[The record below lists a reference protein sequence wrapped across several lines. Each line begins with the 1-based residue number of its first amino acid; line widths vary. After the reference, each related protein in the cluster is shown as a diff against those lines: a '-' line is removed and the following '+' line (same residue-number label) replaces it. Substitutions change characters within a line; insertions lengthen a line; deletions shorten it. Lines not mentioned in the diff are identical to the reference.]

1 MEEEIDLK
9 SIFNMFWDRKIGIIV
24 IILLCIVAG
33 YVYTTFFVTPVY
45 EATSTAI
52 LTSNN
57 ESSSDEG
64 GTAGVTQTEVT
75 LNNSLLSTYREIA
88 TSDSVVSKVISNL
101 GLNISDDALKSQ
113 ITVTSATNSQVIQIT
128 VENENASLAAKI
140 ANEIRQVFTDRVA
153 ELYDMQNIKSL
164 DDAKVPTSP
173 SNINHTKDI
182 VMFAAIGVVLAVIYV
197 VIANLLDNTVKS
209 SSDIEKA
216 TGLNVIAEIPIY
228 EFSTNKG
235 RKR

>member
-9 SIFNMFWDRKIGIIV
+9 SILKMLWDRKIGIIV
-24 IILLCIVAG
+24 IFLVCLVAG
-33 YVYTTFFVTPVY
+33 YLYTTFFVTPVY
-45 EATSTAI
+45 QATSTAI
-52 LTSNN
+52 LTTNTNN
-57 ESSSDEG
+57 EEPGQTS
-64 GTAGVTQTEVT
+64 VTQSEVT

-88 TSDSVVSKVISNL
+88 TSDSVLSKVINNL
-101 GLNISDDALKSQ
+101 GFNISNTALKGQ

-128 VENENASLAAKI
+128 VENANAELAVRI

-153 ELYDMQNIKSL
+153 ELYDMQNIKPL
-164 DDAKVPTSP
+164 DDAKIPTSP
-173 SNINHTKDI
+173 SNINHMRDLI
-182 VMFAAIGVVLAVIYV
+182 IFAGIGIVLAVVYV
-197 VIANLLDNTVKS
+197 FIANLLDNTVKS

-235 RKR
+235 RRR

>member
-1 MEEEIDLK
+1 MEEEINLE
-9 SIFNMFWDRKIGIIV
+9 SIFKILWDRKIGIIV

-182 VMFAAIGVVLAVIYV
+182 IMFAAIGVVLAVIYV

-216 TGLNVIAEIPIY
+216 TGLNVIAEIPVY
-228 EFSTNKG
+228 EFNGRG